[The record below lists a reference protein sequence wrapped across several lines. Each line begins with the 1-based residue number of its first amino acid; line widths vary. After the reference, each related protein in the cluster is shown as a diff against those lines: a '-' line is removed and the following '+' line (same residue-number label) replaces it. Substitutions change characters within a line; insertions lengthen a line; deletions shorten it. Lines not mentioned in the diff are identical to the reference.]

1 VCRADTVT
9 RIMGQHHVQPTG
21 LDCEGHR
28 CRGPGSFITPQ
39 PAPVNPIET
48 K

>member
-1 VCRADTVT
+1 LGVLRT
-9 RIMGQHHVQPTG
+9 QPTG

-28 CRGPGSFITPQ
+28 CRGPGSLITPQ
-39 PAPVNPIET
+39 PAPVNPIEL